1 MQKGLEALAQYV
13 ERDGAIPGRGHVEIL
28 ADGTE
33 YRTGIWI
40 GNQKARRD
48 KLDTAQ
54 LRALAGLGAV
64 GRVAA
69 QNAVLTTVCPAR

>member
-1 MQKGLEALAQYV
+1 MSSGMARYPA
-13 ERDGAIPGRGHVEIL
+13 GATSS
-28 ADGTE
+28 DGTE